1 MDNVRR
7 LFGAIPAAVSIVT
20 TVDSGGVPYGFTA
33 NTLSAVSLDPPLIS
47 VCVQKGS
54 RTLKAIGASGAF
66 AVNVLADGGQRAAR
80 LFASRAEHRFAK
92 VRWSPSTVA
101 GGAPL
106 LEDVA
111 LAHAECVV
119 ERFIEAGDH
128 WLVIGRLERVDV
140 TARAPLLYQRGVFA
154 AWSGLA
160 VRQSTVELD
169 HLPESELHVRH
180 LQWDAS

>member
-1 MDNVRR
+1 MDRVRR

-20 TVDSGGVPYGFTA
+20 TVDGRGVPYGFTA
-33 NTLSAVSLDPPLIS
+33 NTLSAVSVDPALLS

-54 RTLKAIGASGAF
+54 RTLRAIGASGVF

-80 LFASRAEHRFAK
+80 LFASRSEHQFDK
-92 VRWSPSTVA
+92 VRWSPATIA
-101 GGAPL
+101 TGAPL

-128 WLVIGRLERVDV
+128 WLVIGQLERVDV

-154 AWSGLA
+154 AWSGMA
-160 VRQSTVELD
+160 VRQPAVELD
-169 HLPESELHVRH
+169 HLAESELHVRH